1 MAEAVIA
8 CHSVQEWTQQLEQ
21 ANQSKKLVVVDFT
34 ASWCG
39 PCRMMAPIVSELAKK
54 FTDVLFLKVDVDEL
68 KTVAQDW
75 AIEAMPTFVFVKE
88 GTIIDK
94 VVGANKIFN
103 ALKAVGDENM
113 DSHHERYVVSSS

>member
-94 VVGANKIFN
+94 VVGANKVDLPKKIEMH
-103 ALKAVGDENM
+103 K
-113 DSHHERYVVSSS
+113 